1 MDSEQFSALLLLIFL
16 LFVYGLFSA
25 AREAFYSL
33 SSEQR
38 DRLKGADDR
47 RSLILQSLLKS
58 PRSAS
63 LSILLGR
70 RIALAACAGAG
81 WWLWCAFDSRLP
93 VVWSFVVLPFV
104 FIAFGSF
111 VMGRSFRQEPLLYA
125 HRISY
130 IIWIF
135 SKAVF
140 PLRWGLHAG
149 LKAILSMLSIQSPS
163 EDEDVLE
170 REYLGIVEMGRRE
183 GVVESDEHRLIHKV
197 FDFGDY
203 SVAKVMTPRTDMF
216 SLPLDS
222 DLGEAIRSVKNSG
235 YSRVPVY
242 GNNKDDI
249 VGIVYAKD
257 FIRLRVNDS
266 SSKPKSLQALLSP
279 PYFVPTQK
287 GIDELFREF
296 KKRKLHMAICVDEYG
311 GVAGLVTME
320 DLLEELFG
328 EIYDEYDLETRQW
341 ESLED
346 GSYMVSGKMDLESLS
361 ELLDAEMEAAD
372 CRTLAGFV
380 LKLLGRL
387 PLRGESVRW
396 GDFSFVVEKV
406 LGTRIQTVRVE
417 RTGGRSE

>member
-16 LFVYGLFSA
+16 LFLYGLFAA

-47 RSLILQSLLKS
+47 RSLTLQSLLKS
-58 PRSAS
+58 PRSTS

-81 WWLWCAFDSRLP
+81 WWMWRAFDSRLP
-93 VVWSFVVLPFV
+93 VVWTLAVLPFILV
-104 FIAFGSF
+104 SFGSF
-111 VMGRSFRQEPLLYA
+111 VMGRSFRHEPLLYA

-130 IIWIF
+130 IVWIF
-135 SKAVF
+135 SKAVS
-140 PLRWGLHAG
+140 PIRWGLHSS
-149 LKAILSMLSIQSPS
+149 LEAILSMLSLQSPS

-197 FDFGDY
+197 FDFGEY
-203 SVAKVMTPRTDMF
+203 PVAKVMTPRTDMF

-222 DLGEAIRSVKNSG
+222 DLDEAIRNVKNAG

-242 GNNKDDI
+242 EKNKDDI

-266 SSKPKSLQALLSP
+266 SSKPESLKALLRP
-279 PYFVPTQK
+279 PYFVPVQK
-287 GIDELFREF
+287 GIDELFGEF
-296 KKRKLHMAICVDEYG
+296 KKLKLHMAVCVDEYG

-328 EIYDEYDLETRQW
+328 EIYDEYDLETRLW
-341 ESLED
+341 ENQED
-346 GSYMVSGKMDLESLS
+346 GSYMVSGKIDLESLS
-361 ELLDAEMEAAD
+361 ELLNKEIQETD

-380 LKLLGRL
+380 LKLFGRL
-387 PLRGESVRW
+387 PLKGESVRW
-396 GDFSFVVEKV
+396 DGFAFVVEKIQ
-406 LGTRIQTVRVE
+406 GARIQTVRVE
-417 RTGGRSE
+417 RTGGRSK